1 MSESQITIK
10 NIYKEWFYSNP
21 LLFAILSSH
30 NLVENSSLNL
40 PFRVGQKRIE
50 YSKKVLDG
58 LSKEKIELYL
68 KIEIYRIILQ
78 HPYKRKPYNC
88 KNAILTIA
96 SNLVIYF
103 LIKRENPAMVEEI
116 ENLDLKG
123 INFLKGQAAIFQNTE
138 NPLGEKYKNSEEEKF
153 FKRNLQLDRKNNQL
167 ICQDSLDFEQWYY
180 KILFLVKETA
190 SGLGLAYSQDYLN
203 DGGEES
209 QLWEEDDLACQE
221 INQTIENQKDSG
233 SFGENGGQEQRIIE
247 EICDFAFDY
256 KKVLTKFRQ
265 NIVSANRKL
274 TRMRPS
280 RRYGFNCMGSR
291 YERKANILIAVDV
304 SASITDQSFNNFYRA
319 IHNFFFLGL
328 IEKIDLIFFDVNL
341 KNTKAITFKNK
352 IDLKEIK
359 GRGGTNFAPPL
370 DFFTENK
377 NTYSGM
383 IIFTDGQADIP
394 AIKGKNNNLLWILDS
409 RKAYEKNGKLIE
421 NLTGSFVTYLP
432 F

>member
-1 MSESQITIK
+1 
-10 NIYKEWFYSNP
+10 
-21 LLFAILSSH
+21 
-30 NLVENSSLNL
+30 
-40 PFRVGQKRIE
+40 
-50 YSKKVLDG
+50 
-58 LSKEKIELYL
+58 
-68 KIEIYRIILQ
+68 
-78 HPYKRKPYNC
+78 
-88 KNAILTIA
+88 
-96 SNLVIYF
+96 
-103 LIKRENPAMVEEI
+103 
-116 ENLDLKG
+116 
-123 INFLKGQAAIFQNTE
+123 
-138 NPLGEKYKNSEEEKF
+138 
-153 FKRNLQLDRKNNQL
+153 
-167 ICQDSLDFEQWYY
+167 
-180 KILFLVKETA
+180 
-190 SGLGLAYSQDYLN
+190 
-203 DGGEES
+203 
-209 QLWEEDDLACQE
+209 
-221 INQTIENQKDSG
+221 
-233 SFGENGGQEQRIIE
+233 
-247 EICDFAFDY
+247 
-256 KKVLTKFRQ
+256 
-265 NIVSANRKL
+265 
-274 TRMRPS
+274 MRPS

-377 NTYSGM
+377 NIYSGM